1 MFSPLD
7 DPSPLPR
14 AYAATG
20 AQAPSTG
27 RLSEVTH
34 ADVAIVGGGLTG
46 VSAALHLAELG
57 VDTALVEAR
66 EIGSGGSGRAFG
78 QVVPYAKHD
87 HGHILKHF
95 GQAAGQRLIDALAAG
110 PATVFGLVA
119 KHAIDCEALQN
130 GLLFA
135 PHSKGSEAHLQQ
147 RADYWASRGEP
158 VEFLDAKQTAS
169 AVGSEYY
176 PACLLDRRG
185 GSVNPLAYVRGL
197 AEAAIAEGARLFT
210 QTRVETIESENAQW
224 RVRTAQG
231 AIIARSVII
240 GVGAYADSL
249 WPKLARSI
257 VPMRAHALVSRKLS
271 DNVRGSVLPGGR
283 SLTDT
288 RRLYSGIRVRPDGRL
303 QMSSDG
309 PAFDPNGKPFL
320 DKAMRRVRDVF
331 PQIAELEWEEA
342 WTGWVDM
349 SSDSYP
355 RIHELAPGIWTAIGL
370 SGRGIAFATLLGRDL
385 AHRIANGRGEML
397 LPVSPMRTIAV
408 RRMAPPLVGGLMK
421 AYRLIDRAELAGY
434 ARPGAGARA
443 ERAK

>member
-1 MFSPLD
+1 
-7 DPSPLPR
+7 
-14 AYAATG
+14 
-20 AQAPSTG
+20 
-27 RLSEVTH
+27 
-34 ADVAIVGGGLTG
+34 
-46 VSAALHLAELG
+46 
-57 VDTALVEAR
+57 
-66 EIGSGGSGRAFG
+66 
-78 QVVPYAKHD
+78 VVPYAKHD

-95 GQAAGQRLIDALAAG
+95 GQVAGQRLIDALAAG

-119 KHAIDCEALQN
+119 KHRIDCEAAQN

-135 PHSKGSEAHLQQ
+135 PHSKSSEAALRR
-147 RADYWASRGEP
+147 RADYWARKGEP

-169 AVGSEYY
+169 AVGSGYY

-185 GSVNPLAYVRGL
+185 GTINPLAYVRGL
-197 AEAAIAEGARLFT
+197 AEAALAAGASLFT
-210 QTRVETIESENAQW
+210 HAKVEGIESENARW
-224 RVRTAQG
+224 RVRTAEG

-240 GVGAYADSL
+240 GVGAYADGM

-257 VPMRAHALVSRKLS
+257 IPMRAHSLVSRPLS
-271 DNVRGSVLPGGR
+271 DNVRASVLPGGR

-309 PAFDPNGKPFL
+309 PAFDPKGKPFL
-320 DKAMRRVRDVF
+320 DKAIRRVRDLF
-331 PQIAELEWEEA
+331 PQIAELEWDEA

-349 SSDSYP
+349 SSDFYP
-355 RIHELAPGIWTAIGL
+355 HIHELAPGIWTAIGL

-385 AHRIANGRGEML
+385 ARRVANGGGEML
-397 LPVSPMRTIAV
+397 LPVGPMRTIAV
-408 RRMAPPLVGGLMK
+408 RRMAAPLIGGLMK

-434 ARPGAGARA
+434 ARPGTAARV